1 MKSKKINRS
10 KLSPS
15 VSTLEREEAIYEI
28 AKIINSLLDP
38 KDLLEKILDLAIE
51 TLEAERG
58 VLFLVDPKTGKLEI
72 KASHNMSEQ
81 AIEEAVRIGDS
92 VLREARRG
100 GVALISERSQSGKE
114 KRKPQLF
121 SLLCL
126 PLKLKE
132 RISGCI
138 YIDSKASRKT
148 FQASD
153 LEFAEAFTNLAAISI
168 DNAQLFHR
176 EQSKV
181 TRLSLVNE
189 VGREISSVL
198 KIEEVLQ
205 RAARQIVE
213 SLGYYFVNILLLDSE
228 KKELVHR
235 MNFGYPERPL
245 KGLRLKMG
253 GPGITSWAALK
264 GEPLLINDVQK
275 DPRFIYVEEL
285 RHTKSELAIPIKLKG
300 DVIGVMDVESDQVDA
315 FDETDLSVLQTI
327 SDQLAVAIENARLH
341 QRLHT
346 ENIQL
351 KQEIR
356 GKYQYENFVGSSR
369 AMETVFKMIQSA
381 SRTTSN
387 VLILGESGTGKEMVA
402 KAIHY
407 SSDRREKRFVP
418 VDCGALHSQLLESE
432 LFGHK
437 KGAFTGAISDKPG
450 LFEEANGGTIF
461 LDEITNMSESL
472 QARLLRVIQE
482 GEIRRLGETTER
494 EVNVRI
500 IAATNQDPGE
510 EMEKGHLR
518 EDLYFRLNV
527 ITIPLPIL
535 SRRIEDIPLLASFFL
550 NKYNEVLKRQR
561 SGFSEETL
569 SALSQ
574 YDWPGNVRELENEI
588 ERIIAMGSER
598 GLIQV
603 TEIAERIRTGL
614 NVGAGFKP
622 ARTPHS
628 RGSLKDEKEK
638 VEKERILG
646 VLEAEDWKIERAA
659 RRLNISRQWLRKRM
673 NRYGLRQSHHRDA
686 EGAEKT

>member
-1 MKSKKINRS
+1 MKSKKTNRS
-10 KLSPS
+10 KLSAS

-38 KDLLEKILDLAIE
+38 KDLLEKILDLAVE
-51 TLEAERG
+51 TLVAERG
-58 VLFLVDPKTGKLEI
+58 VLFLVDTKTETLKI
-72 KASHNMSEQ
+72 KASHNMGEQ
-81 AIEEAVRIGDS
+81 AIEEASRIGDS

-100 GVALISERSQSGKE
+100 GVALISERSQSSKE
-114 KRKPQLF
+114 KKKPSLF
-121 SLLCL
+121 SMMCL
-126 PLKLKE
+126 PLKMKE
-132 RISGCI
+132 RIIGCI
-138 YIDSKASRKT
+138 YIDSNAAKKT
-148 FQASD
+148 FQEND
-153 LEFAEAFTNLAAISI
+153 LEFAEAFANLAAISI
-168 DNAQLFHR
+168 ENAQLFQK
-176 EQSKV
+176 EQAKV
-181 TRLSLVNE
+181 TRLAMVNE
-189 VGREISSVL
+189 IGKEISSVL
-198 KIEEVLQ
+198 RIEEVLQ

-213 SLGYYFVNILLLDSE
+213 SLGYYFVNILLLDTE
-228 KKELVHR
+228 KQELVHR
-235 MNFGYPERPL
+235 MNFGYPARPL
-245 KGLRLKMG
+245 KGLRLKKG

-285 RHTKSELAIPIKLKG
+285 KHTKSELAIPIKLKE
-300 DVIGVMDVESDQVDA
+300 DVIGVLDVESDLVGA
-315 FDETDLSVLQTI
+315 FDETDLSALQTVA
-327 SDQLAVAIENARLH
+327 DQLAVAIENARLH
-341 QRLHT
+341 QRLHK

-356 GKYQYENFVGSSR
+356 GRYQYENFVGSSR
-369 AMETVFKMIQSA
+369 AMEIVFKMIQSA

-472 QARLLRVIQE
+472 QARLLRAIQE

-494 EVNVRI
+494 KVNVRI
-500 IAATNQDPGE
+500 IAATNQDPEE
-510 EMEKGHLR
+510 EMERGHLR

-527 ITIPLPIL
+527 ITIPLPL
-535 SRRIEDIPLLASFFL
+535 LRKRMEDIPLLASYFL
-550 NKYNEVLKRQR
+550 KKYNDVLKRQR
-561 SGFSEETL
+561 PGFSEETL
-569 SALSQ
+569 SLLSQ

-588 ERIIAMGSER
+588 ERIIAMGPET
-598 GLIQV
+598 GMIQV
-603 TEIAERIRTGL
+603 AEIAERIQTNIEG
-614 NVGAGFKP
+614 VSPSSEFH
-622 ARTPHS
+622 TPHS
-628 RGSLKDEKEK
+628 KGFLKDEKEK

-646 VLEAEDWKIERAA
+646 ALEAEDWKIERAA

-673 NRYGLRQSHHRDA
+673 NRYEIQS
-686 EGAEKT
+686 K

>member
-1 MKSKKINRS
+1 
-10 KLSPS
+10 
-15 VSTLEREEAIYEI
+15 
-28 AKIINSLLDP
+28 
-38 KDLLEKILDLAIE
+38 
-51 TLEAERG
+51 
-58 VLFLVDPKTGKLEI
+58 
-72 KASHNMSEQ
+72 
-81 AIEEAVRIGDS
+81 
-92 VLREARRG
+92 
-100 GVALISERSQSGKE
+100 
-114 KRKPQLF
+114 
-121 SLLCL
+121 
-126 PLKLKE
+126 
-132 RISGCI
+132 
-138 YIDSKASRKT
+138 
-148 FQASD
+148 
-153 LEFAEAFTNLAAISI
+153 
-168 DNAQLFHR
+168 
-176 EQSKV
+176 
-181 TRLSLVNE
+181 
-189 VGREISSVL
+189 
-198 KIEEVLQ
+198 
-205 RAARQIVE
+205 
-213 SLGYYFVNILLLDSE
+213 
-228 KKELVHR
+228 
-235 MNFGYPERPL
+235 
-245 KGLRLKMG
+245 
-253 GPGITSWAALK
+253 
-264 GEPLLINDVQK
+264 
-275 DPRFIYVEEL
+275 
-285 RHTKSELAIPIKLKG
+285 
-300 DVIGVMDVESDQVDA
+300 
-315 FDETDLSVLQTI
+315 
-327 SDQLAVAIENARLH
+327 
-341 QRLHT
+341 
-346 ENIQL
+346 
-351 KQEIR
+351 
-356 GKYQYENFVGSSR
+356 
-369 AMETVFKMIQSA
+369 
-381 SRTTSN
+381 
-387 VLILGESGTGKEMVA
+387 MVA